1 MRSLRFMVLL
11 AATTLLVTACGDDD
25 DTTAAT
31 DGDTTVT
38 ESAPAG
44 DDDDGGDDDDPVVD
58 AELGRCGFLAGF
70 TPAFEEF
77 DPNTMY
83 GGGEA
88 VDYGQMFA
96 PMARAMSDV
105 ASSAPSE
112 IRDAFEVMADRFEA
126 AADQLEGVVVDF
138 SDPSG
143 IDPEAAAALET
154 FGESFDDE
162 FESAS
167 DEVSEW
173 LEANCAD
180 LADAFD
186 LDAFGG

>member
-1 MRSLRFMVLL
+1 MRSLRLMALL
-11 AATTLLVTACGDDD
+11 MATTLLVTGCGDDD
-25 DTTAAT
+25 DTSAAT
-31 DGDTTVT
+31 DGDTRVT
-38 ESAPAG
+38 EPASA
-44 DDDDGGDDDDPVVD
+44 DDDDGGDEGEPVD

-77 DPNTMY
+77 DPTTMY

-88 VDYGQMFA
+88 VDYGQMFG
-96 PMARAMSDV
+96 PMARAMGDV

-112 IRDAFEVMADRFEA
+112 IRDAFEVMADRFQA
-126 AADQLEGVVVDF
+126 AADRLDGVVIDF
-138 SDPSG
+138 SDPTS
-143 IDPEAAAALET
+143 IDPEAAAALES

-173 LEANCAD
+173 LEANCAE

-186 LDAFGG
+186 LDAFGR